1 MRPAWV
7 VLSDLLFFL
16 SPRPHHPGQ
25 RPLPRYACRLHAYT
39 SCPGA
44 AGAGGPRPR
53 LATPPA
59 ETQAD
64 ATLRSGECGAQL
76 HPAPASLPRV
86 HARDVQYA
94 AQARAWRRWKFANR
108 VAAAGARCFAHERGM
123 PRPDHSTCPL
133 PTTLSRPPPLRHAR
147 LLHSR
152 PPPGRPGRRRRPRG
166 RVVGLAPPVLGGRRP
181 QFVVRLV
188 SQSSLPGEW

>member
-123 PRPDHSTCPL
+123 PRPRSLNVSPPHHPL
-133 PTTLSRPPPLRHAR
+133 QTSSAPPCAPPSLSPSSWPSWP
-147 LLHSR
+147 SS
-152 PPPGRPGRRRRPRG
+152 PSPRPRG
-166 RVVGLAPPVLGGRRP
+166 GTGAPRSGWKKAPIRGAAGFPVLPAR
-181 QFVVRLV
+181 
-188 SQSSLPGEW
+188 